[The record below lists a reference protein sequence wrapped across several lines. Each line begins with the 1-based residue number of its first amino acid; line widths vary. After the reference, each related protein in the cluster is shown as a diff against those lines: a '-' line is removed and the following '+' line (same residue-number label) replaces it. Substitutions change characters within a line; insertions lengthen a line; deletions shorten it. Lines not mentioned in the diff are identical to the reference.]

1 MTDAARRLTR
11 GKDRGS
17 GRQGRAPEPRYLAIG
32 LVAGAHGIHGEL
44 KVEIL
49 TEEPARFGLLKT
61 VHVGREGEDP
71 QPRRLDAFRFHQS
84 RVLLKIEGCEDR
96 TTAEALRGALIQVP
110 IEEALP
116 LKDGEY
122 YEHQV
127 VGLAVWT
134 AAGEPL
140 GELVEILYTGA
151 NDVYVVRGPDH
162 KEILIPAITG
172 VILEVDL
179 EAGRLVVELPEGLR

>member
-1 MTDAARRLTR
+1 MTDASRRLTR
-11 GKDRGS
+11 GKNRGS

-32 LVAGAHGIHGEL
+32 RVAGAHGIHGEL

-49 TEEPARFGLLKT
+49 TEEPARFGLLKR

-71 QPRRLDAFRFHQS
+71 QPRRLEAFRFHQK

-140 GELVEILYTGA
+140 GEVVEILYTGA
-151 NDVYVVRGPDH
+151 NDVYVVRGPDR
-162 KEILIPAITG
+162 KEMLIPAIDG
-172 VILEVDL
+172 VILEIDL
-179 EAGRLVVELPEGLR
+179 DAGRLVVELLEGLR